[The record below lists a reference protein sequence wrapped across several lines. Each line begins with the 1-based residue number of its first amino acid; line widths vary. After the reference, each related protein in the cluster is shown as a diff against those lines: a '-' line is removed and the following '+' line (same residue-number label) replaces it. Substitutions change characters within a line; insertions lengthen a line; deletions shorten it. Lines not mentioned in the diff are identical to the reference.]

1 MSKKEP
7 QPMIDGSASQC
18 GCRGAHGDETAVC
31 FVIPPYML
39 NELARREQTDARS
52 AAISAREVSN
62 ALHTLDVSASIRGK
76 REATGPIERMRSEV
90 MTSRAVA
97 PAKKNRE
104 VYDAQH
110 GQDLPGKLVR
120 KEGQKAIKDV
130 AANEAYSASGFTWD
144 FFHKNYER
152 NSIDDRGMKL
162 SSTVHF
168 DRNFDN
174 AFWDGTQMVYGDGD
188 GVIFERFTRS
198 LDVIGHELT
207 HGVTQFEAGLVYR
220 NQPGAL
226 NEHFSD
232 VFGILVKQWRYK
244 LTVDKSDWIVGKE
257 LFAKGVN
264 GVGIRSMKDPGTA
277 YDDPRLG
284 KDPQPAHM
292 KNIYKGNGDNGG
304 VHINSGI
311 PNKAFYLA
319 ASEMGGHA
327 WEKAGKIWYTALCD
341 RVKPRT
347 NFAECAD
354 ILIALAGEMYGKDSA
369 EQKAVRNGWKAV
381 GVI

>member
-1 MSKKEP
+1 MPNNCCPPVGQSMAHSCCHSHTDMGEP
-7 QPMIDGSASQC
+7 V
-18 GCRGAHGDETAVC
+18 VC
-31 FVIPPYML
+31 FVVPPYIL
-39 NELARREQTDARS
+39 NELAKREQSDARD
-52 AAISAREVSN
+52 AALNAIQVSEQLRGQRTVIGPVLKIREESLMM
-62 ALHTLDVSASIRGK
+62 A
-76 REATGPIERMRSEV
+76 
-90 MTSRAVA
+90 RAVTPPP

-104 VYDAQH
+104 VYDARN
-110 GQDLPGKLVR
+110 GQELPGKLVR

-130 AANEAYSASGFTWD
+130 AANEAYNASGYTWD
-144 FFHKNYER
+144 FYNKIYGR

-168 DRNFDN
+168 DRDFDN

-188 GVIFERFTRS
+188 GIIFNRFTRS

-232 VFGILVKQWRYK
+232 VFGILVKQYRYK
-244 LTVDKSDWIVGKE
+244 LTVEKSDWIVGAE

-277 YDDPRLG
+277 YDDSRLG

-292 KNIYKGNGDNGG
+292 KDIYRGGGDNGG

-319 ASEMGGHA
+319 ASEMGGYA

-347 NFAECAD
+347 TFSECAD
-354 ILIALAGEMYGKDSA
+354 ILITLAGELYGVGGA

-381 GVI
+381 GVIS

>member
-1 MSKKEP
+1 MCVSSPLAGKNAARLARA
-7 QPMIDGSASQC
+7 DCNHGSA
-18 GCRGAHGDETAVC
+18 AATC

-39 NELARREQTDARS
+39 NELARREQSDARG
-52 AAISAREVSN
+52 AAISAMR
-62 ALHTLDVSASIRGK
+62 TLNMLNTIDVSAGIRGK
-76 REATGPIERMRSEV
+76 REVTGQFERMRSEV

-97 PAKKNRE
+97 PTKKNRE
-104 VYDAQH
+104 VYDAKET
-110 GQDLPGKLVR
+110 QDLPGKLVR
-120 KEGQKAIKDV
+120 KEGQGAIKDI
-130 AANEAYSASGFTWD
+130 AANEAYSNSGYTWD
-144 FFHKNYER
+144 FYNKNYGR
-152 NSIDDRGMKL
+152 NSIDDKGMKL

-188 GVIFERFTRS
+188 GVIFTRFTRS

-232 VFGILVKQWRYK
+232 VFGMLVKQWHYK

-257 LFAKGVN
+257 LLAKGVN

-292 KNIYKGNGDNGG
+292 KQIYKGTGDSGG

-319 ASEMGGHA
+319 ASEIGGNA
-327 WEKAGKIWYTALCD
+327 WTKTGKIWYEALCN
-341 RVKPRT
+341 RIKPRT
-347 NFAECAD
+347 NFAECAE
-354 ILIALAGEMYGKDSA
+354 ILIGLAGELYGVDGV

>member
-7 QPMIDGSASQC
+7 KSVIASAIPQC
-18 GCRGAHGDETAVC
+18 GCHGAHGDDAAVC
-31 FVIPPYML
+31 FVIPPYIL
-39 NELARREQTDARS
+39 NELARREQADARD
-52 AAISAREVSN
+52 AALN
-62 ALHTLDVSASIRGK
+62 ALDVSASFRGK
-76 REATGPIERMRSEV
+76 REVIGPLERMRPHMMSA
-90 MTSRAVA
+90 RAVGTV
-97 PAKKNRE
+97 KKNRE
-104 VYDAQH
+104 IHDAQH
-110 GQDLPGKLVR
+110 TQDLPGKLVR
-120 KEGQKAIKDV
+120 KEGQKTNGDP
-130 AANEAYSASGFTWD
+130 AANEAYSASGYTWD
-144 FFHKNYER
+144 FFNKNFGR

-168 DRNFDN
+168 DRDFDN

-188 GVIFERFTRS
+188 GVIFNRFTRS

-207 HGVTQFEAGLVYR
+207 HGVTQFEAGLEYR

-244 LTVDKSDWIVGKE
+244 LTVDKSDWIVGAE
-257 LFAKGVN
+257 LFTKSVN

-292 KNIYKGNGDNGG
+292 KNIYKGSGDNGG

-319 ASEMGGHA
+319 ASEIGGHA

-341 RVKPRT
+341 RIKPRT
-347 NFAECAD
+347 SFAQCAD
-354 ILIALAGEMYGKDSA
+354 ILITLAGELYGAESV